1 MCFIFGTKEGPKD
14 QKKRKQLTSMGDE
27 TRIISFTKRIFNS
40 FDETFWGINNFVL
53 LKPIYTT

>member
-1 MCFIFGTKEGPKD
+1 MMCFIFGTKEGPKD

-40 FDETFWGINNFVL
+40 FDETF
-53 LKPIYTT
+53 